1 MWVFR
6 RRSGVHR
13 EKETQNRVGPGEN
26 MDDQQILMYGLI
38 AAGLL
43 VLWGLFK
50 IVKKVILVI
59 LIVVAVLG
67 IGFGLY
73 LKFF

>member
-1 MWVFR
+1 
-6 RRSGVHR
+6 
-13 EKETQNRVGPGEN
+13 
-26 MDDQQILMYGLI
+26 MDSEQILMYGLI

-59 LIVVAVLG
+59 LIVVAVVG
-67 IGFGLY
+67 IAVGIY
-73 LKFF
+73 LKYF